1 MKYLK
6 VLANQANPTTDGA
19 GETKI
24 YYQKYT
30 VDGEE
35 TKQTDFAF
43 VIAPGMLGLS
53 DAMQYMEDNSDE
65 DIQVV
70 TDIKE

>member
-6 VLANQANPTTDGA
+6 VLAVQATPTEDKA

-43 VIAPGMLGLS
+43 VIAPGMLGLG
-53 DAMQYMEDNSDE
+53 DAMQYMENESAE